1 MFKGKDLIGCGVS
14 LKVPRGA
21 EASVDMYNLA
31 LEYMWNNW
39 ELVKSHS
46 TLSDDSESEI
56 RDVNT
61 EDGRAGGLIMRRT
74 IKLYRR
80 VCH

>member
-1 MFKGKDLIGCGVS
+1 
-14 LKVPRGA
+14 
-21 EASVDMYNLA
+21 MYNLA
-31 LEYMWNNW
+31 LEYIWNNW

-74 IKLYRR
+74 IKLYMR